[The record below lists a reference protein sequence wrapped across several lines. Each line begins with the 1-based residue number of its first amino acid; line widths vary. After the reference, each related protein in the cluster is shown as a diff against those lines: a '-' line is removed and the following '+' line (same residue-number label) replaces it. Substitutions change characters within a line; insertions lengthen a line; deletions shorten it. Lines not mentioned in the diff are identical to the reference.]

1 MMQRLV
7 PVAACGLAITLAAC
21 SVDVGTTAFSSA
33 TTPAGTTTRSFTARA
48 GTEPAVLGPD
58 GRCTA
63 DVSLDPSSVAGGAP
77 GEISLGMGECAL
89 VRIKGQPTDVL
100 VGQSGKGQREVQV
113 LYSIPGAK
121 EVYLFTD
128 NRLTKIV
135 R

>member
-1 MMQRLV
+1 MIRFAPL
-7 PVAACGLAITLAAC
+7 AACGLALTVGAC
-21 SVDVGTTAFSSA
+21 SVDVGTVAFSSA
-33 TTPAGTTTRSFTARA
+33 TTPAGTTTRSFAAHA
-48 GTEPAVLGPD
+48 GTEPAVLGAD

-63 DVSLDPSSVAGGAP
+63 DISLDPSSVSAGAP

-89 VRIKGQPTDVL
+89 VRAKGEPTDVL